1 MASALR
7 RLLICLTAAS
17 LVGACLAPTLP
28 LPPPDQ
34 PRVEGPDENGETHLI
49 GRVQTGAAVY
59 ALNRSTD
66 KGTFQF
72 TDQAGNYDLTLTTEV
87 GDQILMWYA
96 LGQQQ
101 SDHLEFEIRAEQ

>member
-1 MASALR
+1 MVSALR
-7 RLLICLTAAS
+7 RLLVCVGTAL

-34 PRVEGPDENGETHLI
+34 PTVQGPDENGETHLV

-66 KGTFQF
+66 TGTFQF
-72 TDQAGNYDLTLTTEV
+72 TDQSGNYDLILNTKV
-87 GDQILMWYA
+87 GDSILMWYS

-101 SDHLEFEIRAEQ
+101 SDQLEFEIRAP

>member
-1 MASALR
+1 MFSALR
-7 RLLICLTAAS
+7 RLVLCGVTAL

-28 LPPPDQ
+28 LPPPDH
-34 PRVEGPDENGETHLI
+34 PTVEGPDENGETHLS

-66 KGTFQF
+66 SGTFQF
-72 TDQAGNYDLTLTTEV
+72 TDQTGNYRLTLTTQV
-87 GDQILMWYA
+87 GDEILMWYS

-101 SDHLEFEIRAEQ
+101 SDQLEFEIRAP